1 MIGYSGLEVGQVI
14 EIPGN
19 AITEAAKKF
28 WRQGL
33 FSDVV
38 IKWTKA
44 YGNKAWLEIQLKQQP
59 RISEINYHGIKKS
72 EREDLEM
79 RLGLV
84 KGNQITPNIVDRA
97 TTIIKKHFE
106 EKGFKNAEVNI
117 KQTDDLTHENEV
129 IVDIYVDKKEK
140 VKFYIKDGSK
150 LTLVDKITKS
160 VSDLEI
166 GNVLVDIYMDY
177 GTEYNDTDE
186 VMSRG
191 NSYYLGYEVEV
202 SSGSG
207 TILYP
212 SNKSEDSPSDYGVY
226 EKVKNSV
233 KETPNVKNVYS

>member
-1 MIGYSGLEVGQVI
+1 MRYYMPLKSLAVFLFLSFCVQAVTAQNEEKLDTIYNPKVVYSAIPQKY
-14 EIPGN
+14 EIAG
-19 AITEAAKKF
+19 ITVTGAPNYEDYV
-28 WRQGL
+28 L
-33 FSDVV
+33 

-129 IVDIYVDKKEK
+129 IVDIYAVS
-140 VKFYIKDGSK
+140 YTH
-150 LTLVDKITKS
+150 LTLPTKA
-160 VSDLEI
+160 
-166 GNVLVDIYMDY
+166 
-177 GTEYNDTDE
+177 
-186 VMSRG
+186 
-191 NSYYLGYEVEV
+191 
-202 SSGSG
+202 
-207 TILYP
+207 
-212 SNKSEDSPSDYGVY
+212 
-226 EKVKNSV
+226 
-233 KETPNVKNVYS
+233 